1 MGQHLPGKTT
11 IWVRN
16 ETRRRLGSL
25 AEHERGYTMD
35 EIINDILDRLE
46 EIESVLESDEEDTDG
61 E

>member
-1 MGQHLPGKTT
+1 
-11 IWVRN
+11 
-16 ETRRRLGSL
+16 
-25 AEHERGYTMD
+25 MD